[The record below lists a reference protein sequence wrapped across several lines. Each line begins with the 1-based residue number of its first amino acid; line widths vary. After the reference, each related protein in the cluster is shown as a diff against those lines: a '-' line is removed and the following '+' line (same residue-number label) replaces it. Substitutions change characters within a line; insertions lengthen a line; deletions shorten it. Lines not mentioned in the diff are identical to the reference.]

1 MALKPREAAI
11 FASLADAYCRPS
23 QPLPEIDRSDAARFA
38 SELVSLSPRVNRLG
52 FRLMLR
58 LVDLA
63 PLVMRRYRRRFNKL
77 ARRQRDEF
85 LHGLDKSRWFL
96 LRIASRLLKTIT
108 VVSYYG
114 DPQVLRELGYDPAAN
129 LARARALRASEGRQ

>member
-23 QPLPEIDRSDAARFA
+23 RPLPEIDRSDAVAFVN
-38 SELVSLSPRVNRLG
+38 ELVSMSPRVNRLG
-52 FRLMLR
+52 FRLILR

-63 PLVMRRYRRRFNKL
+63 PLVMRRYRRRLIKL

-96 LRIASRLLKTIT
+96 LRITSRLLKTIT
-108 VVSYYG
+108 VMSYYG
-114 DPQVLRELGYDPAAN
+114 DPRVLRELGYDPDAN
-129 LARARALRASEGRQ
+129 LARARALRTREGRQ